1 VIIFQI
7 IQCLAIECML
17 IIHIQLLQK
26 VLGIND
32 IGMIHDLKFMI
43 LVFLILYNGH
53 VKIMIGGVN

>member
-1 VIIFQI
+1 
-7 IQCLAIECML
+7 ML

>member
-1 VIIFQI
+1 
-7 IQCLAIECML
+7 ML

-32 IGMIHDLKFMI
+32 IRIIHDLKFTI
-43 LVFLILYNGH
+43 LEFLILYNGH